1 MSDQPAEVNKPEED
15 KQKDTMVGQIR
26 SLSRVFWLAG
36 WMELIERFAYFG
48 VRNIIP
54 LFMVAAFVE
63 GGPQLDHIQKA
74 NIYGVWAV
82 VQSFVPILSGGFA
95 DRYGCKVNIAM
106 ATLFKVLGYLVMAY
120 TVQISEWLAG
130 MPLAEARLQGKDQ
143 AYAVFF
149 SGAMLLAF
157 GTAIFKPGIGGLIAT
172 QLKGKVSAMGWAL
185 FYQMVN
191 VGGFVGPLVAG
202 YLRVLKWDYV
212 FLICSGVVCLNFI
225 PLFFFKEPLKVADE
239 DKHKQPGPW
248 VMLYNS
254 IKGLLEPRLFFF
266 TIAFAGFWLM
276 YNQLFDIL
284 PNFIDDWVDSRA
296 MAGALQS
303 VFGGLVPTVHEGN
316 LTQEWIINLNPLL
329 ISVGAFMVG
338 YATSKIRSLTTIIL
352 GIIVSVIGIYC
363 LGFTMNGWWILVCIA
378 MFSLGEMM
386 AGPTTSRYLM
396 QIAPEGKK
404 GLYIGY
410 SGFANGIGWS
420 IGSIVAGHLY
430 QTGGDKVV
438 LARNYLAEHASISTD
453 AVMAAGKDSIAPL
466 LEKGVTMD
474 LWGAQNLLCQLYDK
488 GMFALSSMVETIG
501 TTRELVT
508 EIPKG
513 AVMPIFEQ
521 AAGVDAWGARELLW
535 QTYSPYS
542 MWTVFALIGLG
553 SLIALMIY
561 NHFVKKADE
570 KEGHSFNVHGDRWVL
585 TFLVPIVGIFA
596 YFTWNAFATYREGLS
611 VFAKGMTADKPVFPF
626 ALSLNAVFFVM
637 MLVIALIQ
645 LSRGEKNSAKPI
657 KVH

>member
-1 MSDQPAEVNKPEED
+1 MSDTQAEEPKPEED
-15 KQKDTMVGQIR
+15 KSKDTLVGQFK
-26 SLSRVFWLAG
+26 SLSKVFWLAG

-95 DRYGCKVNIAM
+95 DRYGCKINIAL
-106 ATLFKVLGYLVMAY
+106 ATVFKILGYLVMAY

-130 MPLAEARLQGKDQ
+130 MPLAEARAQGIDH
-143 AYAVFF
+143 AYGIFF
-149 SGAMLLAF
+149 AGAMLLAF

-185 FYQMVN
+185 FYQLVN

-202 YLRVLKWDYV
+202 YLRVLQWDYV
-212 FLICSGVVCLNFI
+212 FLICSGVICLNFI
-225 PLFFFKEPLKVADE
+225 PLFFFKEPLKVADA

-248 VMLYNS
+248 VMLYHS

-284 PNFIDDWVDSRA
+284 PNFIDDWVDSRG
-296 MAGALQS
+296 MAAALKTL
-303 VFGGLVPTVHEGN
+303 FGDLVPTVHEGN
-316 LTQEWIINLNPLL
+316 LTQEWIINFNPML
-329 ISVGAFMVG
+329 ISVMAFLVG
-338 YATSKIRSLTTIIL
+338 YATGKLRSLTTIL
-352 GIIVSVIGIYC
+352 FGIAASIIGIYC
-363 LGFTMNGWWILVCIA
+363 LGITMNGWWILGCIA

-438 LARNYLAEHASISTD
+438 LARNYLVEHQGMSREAVD
-453 AVMAAGKDSIAPL
+453 AIAKSDL
-466 LEKGVTMD
+466 LPYFEKTV
-474 LWGAQNLLCQLYDK
+474 
-488 GMFALSSMVETIG
+488 
-501 TTRELVT
+501 
-508 EIPKG
+508 
-513 AVMPIFEQ
+513 
-521 AAGVDAWGARELLW
+521 GVDAWGVRDLLW
-535 QTYSPYS
+535 QTYEPYA
-542 MWTVFALIGLG
+542 MWGVFALIGLG

-561 NHFVKKADE
+561 NHYVKAADE
-570 KEGHSFNVHGDRWVL
+570 KSDHSFNIHGDRWVL
-585 TFLVPIVGIFA
+585 AFLVPIAAIFA
-596 YFTWNAFATYREGLS
+596 YFTWTAISTYLE
-611 VFAKGMTADKPVFPF
+611 AKDGAPPI
-626 ALSLNAVFFVM
+626 ALCLNALFFFM
-637 MLVIALIQ
+637 MLAISLIQ
-645 LSRGEKNSAKPI
+645 MARGEKNDAKPI